1 MAYVPVA
8 QRNNESISPPTTI
21 NDTGTEGGFQYTPVA
36 VRREQAPLIERQ
48 TRLKKIRRLAFEAQ
62 AAQANVEASKGV
74 FLTFA
79 EELGVVTPME
89 IKQPK
94 VTFGQFVAGFGEVA
108 KDIAQTLAKEAGS
121 IGQTILTGDPESEIV
136 AETTFQ
142 KNLAK
147 TIYGT
152 DKPFSLK
159 STAKEIGGEF
169 LVTAG
174 AKEGAAEDFA
184 LPVGLFFMGLDLFV
198 GGGTKAGQARIKSAA
213 TDLSKF
219 SGDVSRTQ
227 ARLSEVITGT
237 DAELRQLAQTIDGMR
252 DPNKIEKLITDIGK
266 KKPGDVQAMQ
276 ATRKGVPISKELEP
290 LAVEARKVFNEKTG
304 IFNLDELIG
313 KNIKGKTADVV
324 RMTPDEYLARIP
336 EVEPTGS
343 SLAFMRKQLSEG
355 KKLSAPSLDF
365 SGKTLSQE
373 GRNRAILAKEL
384 GIKEIPVVI
393 VRDSKSQ
400 LTDFFNQAKITD
412 FAAPARRLRVRR
424 ITEEESLEG
433 IAREQLSLEAERKAL
448 DDITNTLDS
457 VADDLITTEELD
469 LLRLELGFTQQALE
483 ANPARQLTRYTNKRT
498 GELPEVTGR
507 GPSEF
512 ARRGDDIVT
521 ELGFRDSE
529 EARAAF
535 GKYLIEKRSFNEL
548 KGSVRQ
554 STDIFQ
560 RQKRVAS
567 ELVEGRE
574 RMTRA
579 LQREIKQ
586 AVSEAIGEARKI
598 ARVETRAKVKGF
610 KEGRLAGFQEAR
622 MRIRTA
628 KKAERQRFMAFQK
641 RIKER
646 SRKVKAA
653 QEFFNLTDVEM
664 AKITRRR
671 DVRLMDKKQFDNFM
685 QEVAGK
691 AQAFAERSKA
701 VAQLKGT
708 IFDKELRKTENIR
721 KAMKFPTVEN
731 MSISQLTEFD
741 NLLSQYKRGDE
752 FLGLRKLETVD
763 RTDLKG
769 IKTLREA
776 RERLAKE
783 AGVSVKE
790 LESIKVV
797 STDRLRFD
805 TSLAEKNP
813 FYRNMVEGYSK
824 SMLEGEARFFE
835 IRRTANTLIKEARK
849 SRKRGLVERAVPT
862 DEQIFKYIE
871 APSEGP
877 VITSG
882 LAGKAR
888 KFDTADEFVESQ
900 RKVFHQT
907 SPEVAAKIEK
917 EGFRVDI
924 QGSGASDTLP
934 LGVNTKATT
943 KELLIKGRGS
953 QVEAF
958 LPADAKV
965 KSFATRNEAER
976 FFRNES
982 DVFRKADDNVN
993 IIDRDIAKR
1002 ANEILDRKGRTRTQV
1017 LAENK
1022 EAQRILDEGRPKML
1036 EQAKIAKE
1044 EATRIMREQGFD
1056 AIEIKRDI
1064 GGFGETDNL
1073 IVLDPKLLKTKSQ
1086 LTDIFNQVKET
1097 RIETKTQLAKQMTK
1111 EELDASNFIIGEYAR
1126 MRDYLVQFQV
1136 LKKYRS
1142 DYITH
1147 IRRGF
1152 LEEWRAGGPAKGLL
1166 NGFKSV
1172 FKQYQLDEAVF
1183 NILDSDTGQI
1193 LPLEKFFQ
1201 FSMRR
1206 TGQIAPTQNV
1216 ARAFLTYAKT
1226 FEKKAAL
1233 DSVVPKLDIYAHSL
1247 TPARTTPRGLEFDR
1261 SLKRFVNEWVNTKKG
1276 RVSRGLFSKQG
1287 DELDIGLR
1295 FVKMFTLLH
1304 DLGLN
1309 IPVSIA
1315 AQFGEQATTFTMLGT
1330 KRYARGIARLNSKRG
1345 KKIVRENEAFLGR
1358 TPWDAF
1364 HDASNNIADRLSIG
1378 LMGLF
1383 KDATVR
1389 ANKIFMLGSMSDAEW
1404 KAAQISSERLSG
1416 LRTEMGRYRVVEDA
1430 SSIVGA
1436 TTEGQ
1441 ILTQYKKWAIPI
1453 ARTTFVN
1460 AGRLAKMLAKR
1471 DPNVLKSREFQELF
1485 RSTVVI
1491 SSLVLVAS
1499 AVIGEDEDDKSF
1511 TAQLISK
1518 ARRDALSTIGAL
1530 DPTAFANA
1538 PRVITFLEDL
1548 ATAMK
1553 QIAFLEEYKTKEGLV
1568 GVQKLKRTITPVAVK
1583 QFIPSEE
1590 KKKVG
1595 QKGTGISVPSL
1606 PSLPSLP
1613 KLPALPKL

>member
-198 GGGTKAGQARIKSAA
+198 GGGTKAGRARIKSAA

-266 KKPGDVQAMQ
+266 KKPGDVQAVQ

-290 LAVEARKVFNEKTG
+290 LAKEARKFKTVEEFVDSKARFVHETDAPVFKEFDSTKVGKGQGQSFLGQGIYLQEKGT
-304 IFNLDELIG
+304 FKLEQFG
-313 KNIKGKTADVV
+313 KNKVESGL
-324 RMTPDEYLARIP
+324 TPDAKIF
-336 EVEPTGS
+336 EVVDTPNGKFRNNFVEWFDNITG
-343 SLAFMRKQLSEG
+343 G
-355 KKLSAPSLDF
+355 K
-365 SGKTLSQE
+365 
-373 GRNRAILAKEL
+373 LAKETREDGRSL
-384 GIKEIPVVI
+384 KNILPRDLLMNKGKNDTVLSDLLKDGFDGLLQDGELVI
-393 VRDSKSQ
+393 YNPKVLKTKSQ
-400 LTDFFNQAKITD
+400 LTDIFNQAKITD

-424 ITEEESLEG
+424 ITEKESLEG

-512 ARRGDDIVT
+512 AQRGDDIVT

-708 IFDKELRKTENIR
+708 IFEKELRKTENIR
-721 KAMKFPTVEN
+721 KAMKFPTIEN
-731 MSISQLTEFD
+731 MSTGQLTEFD
-741 NLLSQYKRGDE
+741 
-752 FLGLRKLETVD
+752 
-763 RTDLKG
+763 
-769 IKTLREA
+769 
-776 RERLAKE
+776 
-783 AGVSVKE
+783 
-790 LESIKVV
+790 
-797 STDRLRFD
+797 
-805 TSLAEKNP
+805 
-813 FYRNMVEGYSK
+813 
-824 SMLEGEARFFE
+824 
-835 IRRTANTLIKEARK
+835 
-849 SRKRGLVERAVPT
+849 
-862 DEQIFKYIE
+862 
-871 APSEGP
+871 
-877 VITSG
+877 
-882 LAGKAR
+882 
-888 KFDTADEFVESQ
+888 
-900 RKVFHQT
+900 
-907 SPEVAAKIEK
+907 
-917 EGFRVDI
+917 
-924 QGSGASDTLP
+924 
-934 LGVNTKATT
+934 
-943 KELLIKGRGS
+943 
-953 QVEAF
+953 
-958 LPADAKV
+958 
-965 KSFATRNEAER
+965 
-976 FFRNES
+976 
-982 DVFRKADDNVN
+982 
-993 IIDRDIAKR
+993 
-1002 ANEILDRKGRTRTQV
+1002 
-1017 LAENK
+1017 
-1022 EAQRILDEGRPKML
+1022 
-1036 EQAKIAKE
+1036 
-1044 EATRIMREQGFD
+1044 
-1056 AIEIKRDI
+1056 
-1064 GGFGETDNL
+1064 
-1073 IVLDPKLLKTKSQ
+1073 
-1086 LTDIFNQVKET
+1086 
-1097 RIETKTQLAKQMTK
+1097 
-1111 EELDASNFIIGEYAR
+1111 
-1126 MRDYLVQFQV
+1126 
-1136 LKKYRS
+1136 
-1142 DYITH
+1142 
-1147 IRRGF
+1147 
-1152 LEEWRAGGPAKGLL
+1152 
-1166 NGFKSV
+1166 
-1172 FKQYQLDEAVF
+1172 
-1183 NILDSDTGQI
+1183 
-1193 LPLEKFFQ
+1193 
-1201 FSMRR
+1201 
-1206 TGQIAPTQNV
+1206 
-1216 ARAFLTYAKT
+1216 
-1226 FEKKAAL
+1226 
-1233 DSVVPKLDIYAHSL
+1233 
-1247 TPARTTPRGLEFDR
+1247 
-1261 SLKRFVNEWVNTKKG
+1261 
-1276 RVSRGLFSKQG
+1276 
-1287 DELDIGLR
+1287 
-1295 FVKMFTLLH
+1295 
-1304 DLGLN
+1304 
-1309 IPVSIA
+1309 
-1315 AQFGEQATTFTMLGT
+1315 
-1330 KRYARGIARLNSKRG
+1330 
-1345 KKIVRENEAFLGR
+1345 
-1358 TPWDAF
+1358 
-1364 HDASNNIADRLSIG
+1364 
-1378 LMGLF
+1378 
-1383 KDATVR
+1383 
-1389 ANKIFMLGSMSDAEW
+1389 
-1404 KAAQISSERLSG
+1404 
-1416 LRTEMGRYRVVEDA
+1416 
-1430 SSIVGA
+1430 
-1436 TTEGQ
+1436 
-1441 ILTQYKKWAIPI
+1441 
-1453 ARTTFVN
+1453 
-1460 AGRLAKMLAKR
+1460 
-1471 DPNVLKSREFQELF
+1471 
-1485 RSTVVI
+1485 
-1491 SSLVLVAS
+1491 
-1499 AVIGEDEDDKSF
+1499 
-1511 TAQLISK
+1511 
-1518 ARRDALSTIGAL
+1518 
-1530 DPTAFANA
+1530 
-1538 PRVITFLEDL
+1538 
-1548 ATAMK
+1548 
-1553 QIAFLEEYKTKEGLV
+1553 
-1568 GVQKLKRTITPVAVK
+1568 
-1583 QFIPSEE
+1583 
-1590 KKKVG
+1590 
-1595 QKGTGISVPSL
+1595 
-1606 PSLPSLP
+1606 
-1613 KLPALPKL
+1613 